1 MGYMNNINRKKALL
15 GIIFSVFLFF
25 PIFVFAQT
33 RILPAENY
41 DSGNYT
47 LNDAM
52 QLGVNVSQLILGIVG
67 SLALL
72 MFIIGGLMFL
82 VSGGNSQTVETGKKI
97 LIGAVIGLAIVF
109 ASYLI
114 IQFSMQAMGL
124 NWRGTTNVPTSL

>member
-1 MGYMNNINRKKALL
+1 MNNINRKKALL

-25 PIFVFAQT
+25 PVFVSAQQG
-33 RILPAENY
+33 ILPAENY